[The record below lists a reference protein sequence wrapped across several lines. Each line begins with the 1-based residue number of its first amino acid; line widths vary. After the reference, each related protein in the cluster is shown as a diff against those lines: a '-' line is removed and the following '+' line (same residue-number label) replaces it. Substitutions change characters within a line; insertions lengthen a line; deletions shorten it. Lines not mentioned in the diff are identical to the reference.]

1 MVLLK
6 AIVSLLTIF
15 VTRRLR
21 LSPIFAFI
29 ALEIEDGN
37 ELFTA
42 IILQVVLSAVWST
55 EYFGLAFGA
64 FVSDVL
70 VAEIDFRLKAEENLY
85 PFKTLLLE
93 LFFYD
98 SRNEYRHAID
108 I

>member
-1 MVLLK
+1 MPRWLSALQRK
-6 AIVSLLTIF
+6 I
-15 VTRRLR
+15 TRRLR

-37 ELFTA
+37 ELPTA
-42 IILQVVLSAVWST
+42 IILQVVLSVVWST
-55 EYFGLAFGA
+55 EYVGLAVGV

-70 VAEIDFRLKAEENLY
+70 VAEIDFRLKVEENLY
-85 PFKTLLLE
+85 LFKTLLLE

-98 SRNEYRHAID
+98 SRNEYRHTID